1 MKPEKEI
8 LRLRSTPIVSVL
20 SELSDIKGILCFGSY
35 AMDTFDQYSDID
47 FYAFCHPEI
56 VPSPAR
62 RDALQRIKGIRDLQ
76 MDHAEFGRD
85 EQWCPQGDRFRLNG
99 IQFDITY
106 NTVDWTRTVV
116 RKVKDN
122 GAISIPELKFR
133 PYTMLGLLENSTILY
148 DPEVVLEGI
157 KSALYP
163 YPSKLR
169 QSLLSQ
175 NLPIVK
181 SSLEDLKDYVRRNIG
196 NTAFHFHLERIIDSL
211 GTILFALNERYD
223 PATKR
228 VEEVYCELRIVPE
241 NFLQRYNM
249 ILQTSLTA
257 GGKKAIVQELETL
270 TDDIEKLIRR
280 EAGKTGG

>member
-1 MKPEKEI
+1 M
-8 LRLRSTPIVSVL
+8 
-20 SELSDIKGILCFGSY
+20 
-35 AMDTFDQYSDID
+35 
-47 FYAFCHPEI
+47 
-56 VPSPAR
+56 PAR
-62 RDALQRIKGIRDLQ
+62 RDALQRIKNIGDLQ
-76 MDHAEFGRD
+76 IDHAEFGWD

-133 PYTMLGLLENSTILY
+133 PYTMLGLLENSVILY
-148 DPEVVLEGI
+148 DPEVVLEDI

-169 QSLLSQ
+169 QALLSQ

-181 SSLEDLKDYVRRNIG
+181 SSLEDLKDYVRRNVG

-249 ILQTSLTA
+249 ILQTSLTT
-257 GGKKAIVQELETL
+257 GGRKRIVQELETL
-270 TDDIEKLIRR
+270 TDELEELIRR